1 MAYIAYPIAKAHPP
15 YGDVYHDDVPVLVTT
30 VAEYAETLQLSRED
44 FGCDTCDDATPLVIT
59 LGPTQCGVWLEGE
72 ALLDTPG
79 RSADEMIAAF
89 DLSSAWLWNWT
100 QDFKGGDA
108 PDAAVLRAPHAVRAV

>member
-1 MAYIAYPIAKAHPP
+1 MAYIAYPIAKAHPS

-30 VAEYAETLQLSRED
+30 VAEYTETLGLSRED
-44 FGCDTCDDATPLVIT
+44 FGCDTCDDTTPLVIT

-72 ALLDTPG
+72 VLLDTLR

-89 DLSSAWLWNWT
+89 DLRSAWLWNWA
-100 QDFKGGDA
+100 QNFKGSDT